1 MLGLCSEHVLSMSL
15 AQSFRHTTTVE
26 LDKRPLLG
34 LALPIWSFHFAVVNW
49 ILDNRLDTGFTRAHA
64 RAQTGYGTPNFLIGT
79 INFLIVPIG
88 NPFVVTNCPLLTHCP
103 LTHWIRFDSISPIG
117 VGAKSK
123 RS

>member
-1 MLGLCSEHVLSMSL
+1 MLGLCSEHGLSMSL
-15 AQSFRHTTTVE
+15 AQSFDTIDSRTDCTTDLDDRLVTV
-26 LDKRPLLG
+26 
-34 LALPIWSFHFAVVNW
+34 WSSHFAVVNW
-49 ILDNRLDTGFTRAHA
+49 ILDNRLGTRFTRAHA
-64 RAQTGYGTPNFLIGT
+64 GVWAGYGTPNFLIGT